1 MQNHCARKPTH
12 RKEKRE
18 TEGDAAPIAIRVDV
32 DIDIDLNIN
41 FCNGYKITGSV
52 SLSLITHNS

>member
-18 TEGDAAPIAIRVDV
+18 TEGDAAPIAIGVDV
-32 DIDIDLNIN
+32 DVDFDPIAVGVDV
-41 FCNGYKITGSV
+41 GY
-52 SLSLITHNS
+52 